1 MLHSTWTVIAMPLI
15 LYKTKILAIGLMALL
30 LAPNSMSAN
39 VGKVTK
45 QVGEDASISRDSDT
59 IITGEGTGINMNDAI
74 TTSKAKLELT
84 FDDNTKVSI
93 TRQSKL
99 VIDDFVYD
107 ANSGAGKLAMNVAM
121 GTVRYA
127 SGAIARNSRENVR
140 LRTPTATI
148 AVRGTDFT
156 MTVDEIGRSLVILLP
171 TCPEPDEPATC
182 FTGVIEVST
191 DVGMVILNQAFQ
203 ATVVASATSAPT
215 KPKIIDILEGNID
228 NMLIISPPPELPGG
242 MAYIDQAAESSFL
255 EDDAFIFEELIAEYL
270 TADELK
276 YSELDIDY
284 LGGEFLDNIL
294 DLTNMLSNDELSSDP
309 VLPNIH
315 NFKGYIQY
323 SYNEEVIYLRAERP
337 PHVAQVN
344 VDRWTYGF
352 VNIAQDGIIAPLQ
365 INDGGTDVVINITQ
379 SD

>member
-1 MLHSTWTVIAMPLI
+1 
-15 LYKTKILAIGLMALL
+15 
-30 LAPNSMSAN
+30 
-39 VGKVTK
+39 
-45 QVGEDASISRDSDT
+45 
-59 IITGEGTGINMNDAI
+59 MNDSI

-84 FDDNTKVSI
+84 FDDDTKVAI

-107 ANSGAGKLAMNVAM
+107 PNSGTGKLAMNVAM

-127 SGAIARNSRENVR
+127 SGAIARNNRQNVR

-171 TCPEPDEPATC
+171 TCPEPDEPELC
-182 FTGVIEVST
+182 FTGEIEVST

-203 ATVVASATSAPT
+203 ATVVASASSNPT
-215 KPKIIDILEGNID
+215 KPKIIDILEQNID
-228 NMLIISPPPELPGG
+228 NMLIV
-242 MAYIDQAAESSFL
+242 SSFL
-255 EDDAFIFEELIAEYL
+255 EEDVFLFEELIAEYL
-270 TADELK
+270 EEDNLA
-276 YSELDIDY
+276 YSELDVNFLD
-284 LGGEFLDNIL
+284 GEFLDNIL
-294 DLTNMLSNDELSSDP
+294 DLTNMLAIDELSTDP

-315 NFKGYIQY
+315 NFKSYIQY
-323 SYNEEVIYLRAERP
+323 AYNEDVIFLRAERP

-352 VNIAQDGIIAPLQ
+352 INIAQDGIIAPIQ
-365 INDGGTDVVINITQ
+365 VNDGGTDVVINITQ
-379 SD
+379 DQ

>member
-1 MLHSTWTVIAMPLI
+1 MPLI
-15 LYKTKILAIGLMALL
+15 SYKTKILAIGLMALL

-45 QVGEDASISRDSDT
+45 QIGEDASIARDSDT
-59 IITGEGTGINMNDAI
+59 IVVGEGTGVQMKDSI

-107 ANSGAGKLAMNVAM
+107 ANSGTGKLAMNVAM

-171 TCPEPDEPATC
+171 TCPKPDDPATC

-191 DVGMVILNQAFQ
+191 DVGMVVLNQAFQ

-215 KPKIIDILEGNID
+215 KPKIIDILEQNID
-228 NMLIISPPPELPGG
+228 NMLIISPPAELPGG
-242 MAYIDQAAESSFL
+242 MAYIDQAEESSFL

-270 TADELK
+270 TADELA

-365 INDGGTDVVINITQ
+365 MNDGGVDVIINITQ
-379 SD
+379 SE

>member
-171 TCPEPDEPATC
+171 SCPTPSTC
-182 FTGVIEVST
+182 FTGEIEVST
-191 DVGMVILNQAFQ
+191 DVGIVLLTQAFQ
-203 ATVVASATSAPT
+203 ATVVTSKDAKPT
-215 KPKIIDILEGNID
+215 KPKILDILEQNID
-228 NMLIISPPPELPGG
+228 NMLIISPPKELPGG
-242 MAYIDQAAESSFL
+242 MAYIDQADEASFL
-255 EDDAFIFEELIAEYL
+255 EEDAFLFEDLIQEYL
-270 TADELK
+270 EDELA
-276 YSELDIDY
+276 YGELDIDF
-284 LGGEFLDNIL
+284 LDFEFLDNIL
-294 DLTNMLSNDELSSDP
+294 DLTNMLADDELEIDP

-315 NFKGYIQY
+315 QFKSYIQY
-323 SYNEEVIYLRAERP
+323 SYNEEGIFLFAERP
-337 PHVAQVN
+337 PHVAQVRMERY
-344 VDRWTYGF
+344 VYGY
-352 VNIAQDGIIAPLQ
+352 VNITMDSIEAPLQ
-365 INDGGTDVVINITQ
+365 INDGGTDVIINITQ
-379 SD
+379 SE

>member
-1 MLHSTWTVIAMPLI
+1 MVIPMPLTSH
-15 LYKTKILAIGLMALL
+15 KTKLLAFTLGVLL
-30 LAPNSMSAN
+30 LVPLSVFAK
-39 VGKVTK
+39 VGEITK
-45 QVGEDASISRDSDT
+45 QIGQDGSISRDKDT
-59 IITGEGTGINMNDAI
+59 IVTNEGVGINMNDAI

-107 ANSGAGKLAMNVAM
+107 ATSGTGKLAMNVAM

-171 TCPEPDEPATC
+171 TCPTPTTC
-182 FTGVIEVST
+182 FTGEIEVST

-203 ATVVASATSAPT
+203 ATVVASANSNPT
-215 KPKIIDILEGNID
+215 KPKILDILERNID
-228 NMLIISPPPELPGG
+228 NMLIISPPKELPGG
-242 MAYIDQAAESSFL
+242 MAYIDQAKEASYL
-255 EDDAFIFEELIAEYL
+255 EDDAFLFEDLIQEYL
-270 TADELK
+270 EDELA
-276 YSELDIDY
+276 YGELDIDF
-284 LGGEFLDNIL
+284 LDFEFLDNIL
-294 DLTNMLSNDELSSDP
+294 DLTNMLADDELEIDP

-315 NFKGYIQY
+315 QFKSYIQY
-323 SYNEEVIYLRAERP
+323 SYNEEGIFLFAERP
-337 PHVAQVN
+337 PHVAQVRMERY
-344 VDRWTYGF
+344 VYDSY
-352 VNIAQDGIIAPLQ
+352 VNITMNGLEAPLQ